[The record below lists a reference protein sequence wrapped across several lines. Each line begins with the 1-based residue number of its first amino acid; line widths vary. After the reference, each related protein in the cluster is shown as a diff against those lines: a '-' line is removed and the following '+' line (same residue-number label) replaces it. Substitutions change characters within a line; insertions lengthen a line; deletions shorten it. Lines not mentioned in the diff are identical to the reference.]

1 MRMRRVFRWFFLFA
15 DRDPTILPGRR
26 EKRRWE
32 SMIAGVGTLGTDTS
46 YCFPRLICSCSI
58 QDNIYSDL
66 FPTTLIFK
74 QTLSSFQLMIF
85 PRLMLKINTFNK
97 LLAERSLDSHM
108 LWKGALRWDLNN
120 VKKAFHL
127 NDNQLIM
134 IISQCRIQGRGP
146 GGPGPPISGAGW
158 PPPPPPPYLKA
169 WIHHCNIYTYM
180 SLRLYVV
187 IEKKNNN
194 NNNYKERSKIG
205 INLPCI
211 IILDM

>member
-15 DRDPTILPGRR
+15 DRDPTVLPGRR
-26 EKRRWE
+26 EKQRWE

-134 IISQCRIQGRGP
+134 IIVSVGSREGARKAPATLSQGLDD
-146 GGPGPPISGAGW
+146 
-158 PPPPPPPYLKA
+158 PPPTPL
-169 WIHHCNIYTYM
+169 M
-180 SLRLYVV
+180 SRSGSG
-187 IEKKNNN
+187 IQSWREERREK
-194 NNNYKERSKIG
+194 
-205 INLPCI
+205 
-211 IILDM
+211 